1 LPSEQQKQYYEQR
14 DEQAVVAYDGIAI
27 ANCAGGVDGR
37 GDVEAGACEVDAMDI
52 SGGAGR

>member
-1 LPSEQQKQYYEQR
+1 M
-14 DEQAVVAYDGIAI
+14 VAYDGIAI